1 MAPLGLLEAVTK
13 LQQVYGEFCQ
23 PVCREFGLSQT
34 DLDVLL
40 FLANHP
46 QDNTARDVCEKR
58 LIKKALVSVTV
69 EKLVQLG
76 YLQRQEDCLDRRV
89 QRLVVLE
96 KAQAAVAAG
105 RRTQKAFFHAIYQNM
120 TQEELQTYFRLQQ
133 KMVDTIE
140 KLAQP

>member
-89 QRLVVLE
+89 QRLAVLE